1 LGYTVEF
8 KPDAL
13 SLALAILFFTREI
26 NKTPNYSAHFTN
38 GILLFAALSL
48 KQQTAVFVL
57 GIFIGIAIL
66 YFRTGL
72 KKYLFTCVLM
82 AVTTALFIFFI
93 IQSKSL
99 LIHTVIANAGRGF
112 RMSVLEYINETLFIN
127 KVYFLVIFFILLF
140 AFKRIK
146 ISFLQKKINETL
158 FIYIL
163 GVALY
168 SIIQF
173 LSGINE
179 GGNQG
184 NIQVVLVLTVP
195 IIIYLF
201 EIEFKNSFK
210 VFLSKAYYLL
220 IVCFLLLTMKYAIK
234 LPSTLKSEKE
244 AISKLS
250 KYDKVIIPG
259 DLITKTPLQ
268 NIVSDYYAF
277 IQFKAGNLKL
287 DTSIQSQ
294 YEKAFESANYFAFN
308 PDQLSEN
315 PKMLDYITLNNFKKF
330 QIVDSAYARSFGKFY
345 IYKIR

>member
-1 LGYTVEF
+1 
-8 KPDAL
+8 
-13 SLALAILFFTREI
+13 
-26 NKTPNYSAHFTN
+26 
-38 GILLFAALSL
+38 
-48 KQQTAVFVL
+48 
-57 GIFIGIAIL
+57 
-66 YFRTGL
+66 
-72 KKYLFTCVLM
+72 M
-82 AVTTALFIFFI
+82 
-93 IQSKSL
+93 
-99 LIHTVIANAGRGF
+99 
-112 RMSVLEYINETLFIN
+112 
-127 KVYFLVIFFILLF
+127 
-140 AFKRIK
+140 
-146 ISFLQKKINETL
+146 
-158 FIYIL
+158 
-163 GVALY
+163 ALY

-220 IVCFLLLTMKYAIK
+220 IVCFFLLTMKYAIK